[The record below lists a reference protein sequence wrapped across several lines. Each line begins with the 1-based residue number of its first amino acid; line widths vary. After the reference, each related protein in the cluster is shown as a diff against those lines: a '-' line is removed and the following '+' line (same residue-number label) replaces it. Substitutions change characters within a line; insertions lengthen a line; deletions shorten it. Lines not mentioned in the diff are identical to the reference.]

1 MFAVSVDK
9 LYFRSIGSRDD
20 LMDGEYFVTEIS
32 ADLLDEIMKN
42 SSQVVS
48 DV

>member
-1 MFAVSVDK
+1 MFAVSVEK

-20 LMDGEYFVTEIS
+20 LNVGEYFVTEITPE
-32 ADLLDEIMKN
+32 LLAEIEAN
-42 SSQVVS
+42 CLLVVS